1 MLHYRI
7 LNNFEKEYTLYEL
20 STKYNIE
27 EKELYKELEEYY
39 TSKGN
44 LKRFKQILYNIE
56 NNPIKNNIKVVL
68 EEFESGKGERSL
80 ANKYNTTRWNV
91 RKVIKEYYE
100 LVGKLEQYEE
110 IRNKNEKTNGSSKY
124 SLTDEIQED
133 LKNNISI
140 NQISKKY
147 NIPYTSLR
155 RLLGKEKKKG

>member
-7 LNNFEKEYTLYEL
+7 INNFEKEYTLYEL
-20 STKYNIE
+20 SSKYNIE
-27 EKELYKELEEYY
+27 EEKLELELEDYY
-39 TSKGN
+39 NKKGN

-80 ANKYNTTRWNV
+80 AKKYNTTRWNV

-100 LVGKLEQYEE
+100 LLGKLEQYEE
-110 IRNKNEKTNGSSKY
+110 IRNKNEKTKDSSKY

-133 LKNNISI
+133 LKNNVAIL
-140 NQISKKY
+140 QISKKH

-155 RLLGKEKKKG
+155 RLLGKEK